1 MKVTRAPLSKVEI
14 QFQSAGIRH
23 GVAEADREPIFHMN
37 SRAYEPEHECL
48 VCGRRSRHEIAFV
61 KNGFQIVRCLSC
73 GAGAT
78 LIGAEFSPT
87 RIYTNGYFEGG
98 QSDGYADYS
107 HSEDILRAEFR
118 KLLKEVGR
126 IFPLS
131 GRLVEVGSAYGYFLL
146 EAQKYFEVRGFEV
159 SETAANHARKR
170 GLNTVCGEA
179 SEESL
184 RDGGLID
191 MAVMLDVIEHL
202 ESPADVL
209 LAIRN
214 NMKAGAGLV
223 ISTGDWSSLY
233 SRIAKSRWRLM
244 TPPQHLFFFTPK
256 SISELLRRTGFEL
269 VCISR
274 PWKLVPLSLVLFQF
288 LRLVGGKP
296 LRAEFLSRVGVP
308 VNLFDAMRVIA
319 RRV

>member
-1 MKVTRAPLSKVEI
+1 
-14 QFQSAGIRH
+14 
-23 GVAEADREPIFHMN
+23 MN
-37 SRAYEPEHECL
+37 SRAYEPEHECR

-61 KNGFQIVRCLSC
+61 KNEFQIVRCLSC
-73 GAGAT
+73 GAGET
-78 LIGAEFSPT
+78 LISAEFSPT

-118 KLLKEVGR
+118 KLLKQVGR

-146 EAQKYFEVRGFEV
+146 EAQKYFEVCGFEV
-159 SETAANHARKR
+159 SEAAANHARKR

-202 ESPADVL
+202 ASPADVL

-223 ISTGDWSSLY
+223 ITTGDWSSLY
-233 SRIAKSRWRLM
+233 SRLAKSRWRLM
-244 TPPQHLFFFTPK
+244 TPPQHLFFFTPE
-256 SISELLRRTGFEL
+256 SIGQLLRRTGFEL
-269 VCISR
+269 VRISR

-296 LRAEFLSRVGVP
+296 FRAEFLSRVGVP

-319 RRV
+319 RRA